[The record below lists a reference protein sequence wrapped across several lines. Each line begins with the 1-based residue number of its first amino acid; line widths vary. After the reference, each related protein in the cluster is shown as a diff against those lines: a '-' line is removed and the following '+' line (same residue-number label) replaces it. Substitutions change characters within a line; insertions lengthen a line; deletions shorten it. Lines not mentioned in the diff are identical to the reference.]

1 MRAAVKAEGFAE
13 SGGVTPDNKKKK
25 KFNKTQLLCW
35 VFVSLPL
42 ISYVIFNIYPVGLS
56 FVSMFT
62 DMKGN
67 RIDTMQW
74 NNFANFGTVFKDPEF
89 WKSVGITLWLA
100 CAQFVSLFIALVIA
114 NLLEQKIKFSGLFQV
129 LFFIPYI
136 CSGVS
141 VGIMWGSI
149 FNYGDGFLNSLL
161 GTQINWLDNADY
173 LTWCIFI
180 TIVWQAP
187 GYGIVMYKA
196 SLRSVNPALYEAIS
210 LDGAN
215 AWHKFR
221 YVTWPAIKPITLFL
235 LLAGINTGLATFDIC
250 RILAPAGVDGIAGI
264 DNMGRSLMYYI
275 YITGTNEYFG
285 HMQIAAVMSW
295 FLFIVQFVA
304 CFFLIRA
311 RQKAEG

>member
-1 MRAAVKAEGFAE
+1 MQAAVKVE
-13 SGGVTPDNKKKK
+13 GVTDGGGIAPDKKKK
-25 KFNKTQLLCW
+25 KFNKTQILCW
-35 VFVSLPL
+35 IFVSLPM

-62 DMKGN
+62 DMQGN
-67 RIDTMQW
+67 RLDTMQW
-74 NNFANFGTVFKDPEF
+74 NNFANFKTVFSDPEF
-89 WKSVGITLWLA
+89 WKSMGITVWLG
-100 CAQFVSLFIALVIA
+100 CAQFVSLFVALVIA

-149 FNYGDGFLNSLL
+149 FNFGDGFLNTVL
-161 GTQINWLDNADY
+161 GTQINWLEDPNY

-180 TIVWQAP
+180 TIVWSAP

-210 LDGAN
+210 IDGAN

-221 YVTWPAIKPITLFL
+221 YVT
-235 LLAGINTGLATFDIC
+235 
-250 RILAPAGVDGIAGI
+250 
-264 DNMGRSLMYYI
+264 
-275 YITGTNEYFG
+275 
-285 HMQIAAVMSW
+285 
-295 FLFIVQFVA
+295 
-304 CFFLIRA
+304 
-311 RQKAEG
+311 